1 MKKIS
6 CIVLCLF
13 ATSLFAATENQVPA
27 TASTGTSIKTGQGTP
42 IKGQLT
48 TSVGSNQSTKVAA
61 PANGLL
67 TRKQPTYTLRL
78 NSNPTTGYSW
88 LMVSYPSK
96 LLTVVKHQ
104 YIPNS
109 SPAKRSKGQKEPL
122 LGAGGS
128 EIWQFKAKEQ
138 AFAFPQLV
146 KIKMMYARSWDVN
159 DQSTTQTFYA
169 VIK

>member
-1 MKKIS
+1 MKKIAALF
-6 CIVLCLF
+6 LCLF
-13 ATSLFAATENQVPA
+13 AVSAFAVTENQAPTSA
-27 TASTGTSIKTGQGTP
+27 QTTALKNNLTASSTS
-42 IKGQLT
+42 
-48 TSVGSNQSTKVAA
+48 SQSTKVAA
-61 PANGLL
+61 PVNGLL
-67 TRKQPTYTLRL
+67 TVKQPIYTLRL

-109 SPAKRSKGQKEPL
+109 PPAKKDQKQAGPI

-128 EIWQFKAKEQ
+128 EIWQFKAKKT
-138 AFAFPQLV
+138 AFAFPRLV
-146 KIKMMYARSWDVN
+146 KIKMMYARPWN
-159 DQSTTQTFYA
+159 IGDQSTTQTFYA